1 MPHAPSNE
9 TAAVGARDVT
19 DPYEVPDGDEDGRLA
34 LVLGGG
40 QLVASRSALV
50 VHLVL
55 LVLEG
60 TLFHLFLFHLG
71 TACTVHL
78 PTHAISHL
86 RP

>member
-1 MPHAPSNE
+1 MSHAPSNE

-60 TLFHLFLFHLG
+60 TLFHLFHLG
-71 TACTVHL
+71 TACTPPHPRHL
-78 PTHAISHL
+78 PSAHL